1 MINFE
6 HIIQA
11 VFEEEN
17 IASDVLGEPAG
28 GTSQFSADKLY
39 AQGDPRVPYIAPGV
53 VTRKGVIKRKRKKR
67 KKK

>member
-17 IASDVLGEPAG
+17 ISSDVLGEPAG
-28 GTSQFSADKLY
+28 GASQFSADKLY
-39 AQGDPRVPYIAPGV
+39 AQGDTRVPYLTPGI
-53 VTRKGVIKRKRKKR
+53 VTRKGVVKRKRKKR